1 MKRTHA
7 DLLRSGQSPLVRR
20 PDAPSS
26 STTPATQPLGG
37 SYDPGSRLA
46 FCPSCGKSFHKLLL
60 NDHLDKCLQSWA
72 ADASAPPPAPS
83 QATQATQA
91 APASQAGPSVDDGA
105 AIVPCPICGIE
116 LRNDAMDAH
125 VEACLRN
132 QDAGGPSH
140 DAGGPSQEDAGAP
153 SQVPSQATT
162 QGDDPEELVCCP
174 ACNLQMPLS
183 ELNPHLDREC
193 APAPGAPEP
202 APAAEPAPA
211 PAAEAPAAPEPPP
224 EAPELPPV
232 APEPAPAAPA
242 PAAPAA
248 AAPAPAAPAAAAVAA
263 YELMAQSVRCS
274 VCHDTFDDPHSLP
287 CQHTFCKECIDG
299 CFRAQKTD
307 MKCPLC
313 NQPVWRRQVTP
324 NVVIADIVASVRA
337 LPGAPAPEPPEPEP
351 EPEPPPDDPGRTD
364 DESDADSV
372 PRGLTPPRSPCY

>member
-26 STTPATQPLGG
+26 ARRRRRSRWAARTT
-37 SYDPGSRLA
+37 GSRLA
-46 FCPSCGKSFHKLLL
+46 FCPSCGKSFH
-60 NDHLDKCLQSWA
+60 A
-72 ADASAPPPAPS
+72 AAQRPPRQVPAELGSRRVRAASRAVAGHE
-83 QATQATQA
+83 ATRGR
-91 APASQAGPSVDDGA
+91 AGLAGRAERGRRRRDRA
-105 AIVPCPICGIE
+105 CPICGIE

-202 APAAEPAPA
+202 APPEPAPA

-224 EAPELPPV
+224 EAPERRRGLPSRRRH
-232 APEPAPAAPA
+232 PAPVAPA
-242 PAAPAA
+242 PAA
-248 AAPAPAAPAAAAVAA
+248 
-263 YELMAQSVRCS
+263 S
-274 VCHDTFDDPHSLP
+274 
-287 CQHTFCKECIDG
+287 
-299 CFRAQKTD
+299 
-307 MKCPLC
+307 
-313 NQPVWRRQVTP
+313 RRRRRRRRLRRRRLRRRRP
-324 NVVIADIVASVRA
+324 SR
-337 LPGAPAPEPPEPEP
+337 
-351 EPEPPPDDPGRTD
+351 RT
-364 DESDADSV
+364 
-372 PRGLTPPRSPCY
+372 G

>member
-72 ADASAPPPAPS
+72 PDASAPPPAPS

-202 APAAEPAPA
+202 APPEPAPA
-211 PAAEAPAAPEPPP
+211 AEEAPAAPEPPP
-224 EAPELPPV
+224 ESPELPP
-232 APEPAPAAPA
+232 APGRRRRLRQLAPA
-242 PAAPAA
+242 PAAP
-248 AAPAPAAPAAAAVAA
+248 
-263 YELMAQSVRCS
+263 
-274 VCHDTFDDPHSLP
+274 
-287 CQHTFCKECIDG
+287 
-299 CFRAQKTD
+299 
-307 MKCPLC
+307 
-313 NQPVWRRQVTP
+313 RRRRRRGGSGSRRLRRRRP
-324 NVVIADIVASVRA
+324 SR
-337 LPGAPAPEPPEPEP
+337 
-351 EPEPPPDDPGRTD
+351 RT
-364 DESDADSV
+364 S
-372 PRGLTPPRSPCY
+372 